1 MKIALL
7 TDLHFGA
14 RNDNQKVAAFQRK
27 FYDEVF
33 FPYIDEHGIQEI
45 VNLGD
50 TFDRRKFISYTSLK
64 AAKEMLFEPLYE
76 RNMKMYTI
84 VGNHDITYKNTLEV
98 NSINL
103 LLDRYDNIIEYSEPT
118 EINIDG
124 LDILLVPWICKDN
137 EEKTWSMIEQTKAQ
151 VCFGHLE
158 LTGFQMYRGMPNY
171 EGCNPKAFEKFDQV
185 YSGHFHHRSTS
196 GNVTYLGTAYE
207 MTWSC
212 YDDVKG
218 FHIYDTA
225 TRELTFIPNQRTLF
239 HKVWYDDTNLT
250 YEDIQSFL
258 HDDLKDSYIKLI
270 IKEKNNPV
278 LFDNMISAMEEYD
291 PIHLQVV
298 DDHLNLDLED
308 DEDIIDEAQDTITIL
323 DGYIESLDLK
333 NNKKELKNLMHGL
346 YNEALAVE

>member
-1 MKIALL
+1 MEIALL

-14 RNDNQKVAAFQRK
+14 RNDNQKVAAFQKK

-33 FPYIDEHGIQEI
+33 FPYVDEHGITEV

-64 AAKEMLFEPLYE
+64 SAKEMLFEPLHQ
-76 RNMKMYTI
+76 RGMKMYTI

-103 LLDRYDNIIEYSEPT
+103 LLDRYDNVVEYSEPA

-137 EEKTWSMIEQTKAQ
+137 EDKTWSMIQQTKAQ

-158 LTGFQMYRGMPNY
+158 LTGFQMYKGMPNY

-185 YSGHFHHRSTS
+185 YSGHFHHKSTS

-207 MTWSC
+207 LTWSC
-212 YDDVKG
+212 YEDQKG
-218 FHIYDTA
+218 FHIYNTE
-225 TRELTFIPNQRTLF
+225 TRELTFIPNEHTMF
-239 HKVWYDDTNLT
+239 HKVFYNDSKMT
-250 YEDIQSFL
+250 YEDVNNANYEAL
-258 HDDLKDSYIKLI
+258 RDCYVKLVI
-270 IKEKNNPV
+270 NEKNNPV
-278 LFDNMISAMEEYD
+278 LFDQLISEIED
-291 PIHLQVV
+291 VNPIHLQVV
-298 DDHLNLDLED
+298 EDHMYLDLED
-308 DEDIIDEAQDTITIL
+308 DENIVDEAEDTLSIL
-323 DGYIESLDLK
+323 DGYIEGLDIK
-333 NNKKELKNLMHGL
+333 HNKKELKHLMHNL